1 MDDDISPLTDFETVP
16 AELSDVEKIAL
27 LEKLRAEHRH
37 LDSDI
42 RALYDL
48 GITDML
54 KIARMKK
61 LKLRIKDRIAALE
74 DDITPD
80 IIA

>member
-1 MDDDISPLTDFETVP
+1 MSDEHSPLSEQTDLP
-16 AELSDVEKIAL
+16 DDMSDSDKLAM

-48 GITDML
+48 GINDML

-61 LKLRIKDRIAALE
+61 LKLRIKDRIMALE